1 MRTNE
6 LMSML
11 PDIAVFVRVVETG
24 SFSEAARQLGVT
36 PSSISRQVARL
47 EQRLGVRLLVRTTR
61 TLRLSE
67 SGTEA
72 FRCAQDMLM
81 SARGVL
87 DVADRFMRE
96 PEGLVRVSMPKAF
109 GRQVI
114 HPLMPAFLARYPKV
128 DVQLIFNDRML
139 DPVADEV
146 DLAIHATDAP
156 PPGLVG
162 RVLMP
167 IRHRLCAT
175 RDYLERA
182 GAPGHPQDLLLHSC
196 LYLGET
202 PDDCRWQF
210 RREGVTETVRVHGR
224 YVVNH
229 SEVRLEGVLNHL
241 GIGSLPE
248 FTAHAAL
255 QDGRIVQV
263 LPDWEFLTP
272 AYYGSAW
279 LLYPANRH
287 LPPKVR
293 VMVDYL
299 VEQVVVS
306 NGQE

>member
-6 LMSML
+6 LVDLL
-11 PDIAVFVRVVETG
+11 PDMAVFVRVVETG
-24 SFSEAARQLGVT
+24 SFSAAARQLGQT
-36 PSSISRQVARL
+36 PSAVSRQVARL
-47 EQRLGVRLLVRTTR
+47 EHALGVRLLVRTTR
-61 TLRLSE
+61 SLRLSE
-67 SGTEA
+67 SGAEA
-72 FRCAQDMLM
+72 FQCAQDMLA

-87 DVADRFMRE
+87 AVADRFMRE

-128 DVQLIFNDRML
+128 DVQLIFNDRVL
-139 DPVADEV
+139 DPVVDEV

-156 PPGLVG
+156 PPGMVG
-162 RVLMP
+162 RVLRP
-167 IRHRLCAT
+167 ITHRLCAT
-175 RDYLERA
+175 PEYLARA
-182 GAPGHPQDLLLHSC
+182 GTPQHPQELLQHSC
-196 LYLGET
+196 LYLGEA

-210 RREGVTETVRVHGR
+210 RQDGHVETVRVHGR

-241 GIGSLPE
+241 GIGSLPD

-255 QDGRIVQV
+255 EQGKIVQV
-263 LPDWEFLTP
+263 LADWEFLTP
-272 AYYGSAW
+272 AYYGAAW

-293 VMVDYL
+293 AMVDFL
-299 VEQVVVS
+299 VEKAGMGNQ
-306 NGQE
+306 